1 MKNVSRWYASVND
14 AIKVPNEK
22 DRISSLIIENM
33 VSSCE
38 DSMNLA
44 ALMMTKTIQN
54 GKKIMWCGNGG
65 SAAQAQHL
73 SAELVGGLKNKK
85 KEPIP
90 SISLTTD
97 SSFLTA
103 WTNDTDFDTVFSR
116 QISALGK
123 EGDILIG
130 LTTSGN
136 SENIIK
142 AIELANLMKINTIA
156 LTGKDQGKIRGKGN
170 ITIAIPSN
178 NTQRIQEG
186 HILCGHILC
195 ELVENSN

>member
-1 MKNVSRWYASVND
+1 MNYKKEIQIQINQ
-14 AIKVPNEK
+14 
-22 DRISSLIIENM
+22 SSSIIADM

-44 ALMMTKTIQN
+44 ALMMIKTIQN
-54 GKKIMWCGNGG
+54 EKKIMWCGNGG

-73 SAELVGGLKNKK
+73 SAELVGGLKNIK
-85 KEPIP
+85 KEPIS
-90 SISLTTD
+90 SISLTAD

-142 AIELANLMKINTIA
+142 AIELANSMKINTIV
-156 LTGKDQGKIRGKGN
+156 LTGNNEGKIRGVGN
-170 ITIAIPSN
+170 ITIAIPSDD
-178 NTQRIQEG
+178 TQRIQEG

-195 ELVENSN
+195 ELIENSN